1 MVEIQ
6 NLTKYYGSKA
16 ALKGISFTIKENE
29 VLGFLGPNGAGKSTT
44 LNIMAG
50 VIPSTG
56 GTVKIQGYD
65 IAQQP
70 VKAKKCIGFL
80 PEIPPVYP
88 DMKVREYLHFAA
100 GLKGIPAAK
109 RKGEVERVM
118 ERLKITDVQKRLIR
132 NLSKGYKQ
140 RVGFAMAIL
149 GDPPVLILDEPTVG
163 LDPTQLMEVRN
174 LILDLRRN
182 HAIILSS
189 HILGEI
195 SAVCDRI
202 VIINHGEIKADDTI
216 ERLEEADNSGLV
228 LKLKIQG
235 SSREVPK
242 IARAVEGV
250 VRVDNIQFVQ
260 TGIYTYDIELEN
272 DGVRNA
278 LLSALLQHGLEVLE
292 VSAEKKNLEQ
302 VFVKLVNQKTK
313 HSSLEDLLS
322 EMDEE
327 AAQKSGDAP
336 ADGADTPAADAD
348 TADSTQKE
356 EEYHPCLH
364 YIKRNCRVTFCLLSP
379 ILSLPFSW
387 QHFR

>member
-6 NLTKYYGSKA
+6 NLTKYYGNKA
-16 ALKGISFTIKENE
+16 ALKNVSFTIKENE

-56 GTVKIQGYD
+56 GTVTINGYD

-70 VKAKKCIGFL
+70 VKAKRCIGFL

-88 DMKVREYLHFAA
+88 DMKVKEYLFFVA
-100 GLKGIPAAK
+100 GLKGIPAVK
-109 RKGEVERVM
+109 RRSEVERAM

-140 RVGFAMAIL
+140 RVGFAQALL

-163 LDPTQLMEVRN
+163 LDPTQLLEVRN

-202 VIINHGEIKADDTI
+202 VVINHGEIKADDTI
-216 ERLEEADNSGLV
+216 ENLEEGMQTGTV
-228 LKLKIQG
+228 LQLKVQG
-235 SSREVPK
+235 SSREVAK
-242 IARAVEGV
+242 IARGV
-250 VRVDNIQFVQ
+250 DGVLKVGNIQFVK
-260 TGIYTYDIELEN
+260 TGIYTYDVELK
-272 DGVRNA
+272 DDSIRNS

-292 VSAEKKNLEQ
+292 VSAGKKNLEQ
-302 VFVKLVNQKTK
+302 VFVKLVNQPAKR
-313 HSSLEDLLS
+313 SSLQDLID

-327 AAQKSGDAP
+327 ADDAEN
-336 ADGADTPAADAD
+336 ATEDAD
-348 TADSTQKE
+348 TVASDAPE
-356 EEYHPCLH
+356 EEE
-364 YIKRNCRVTFCLLSP
+364 
-379 ILSLPFSW
+379 
-387 QHFR
+387 

>member
-109 RKGEVERVM
+109 RKGE
-118 ERLKITDVQKRLIR
+118 VQKRLIR

-292 VSAEKKNLEQ
+292 VNHQGEWVSVTARKN
-302 VFVKLVNQKTK
+302 
-313 HSSLEDLLS
+313 
-322 EMDEE
+322 
-327 AAQKSGDAP
+327 
-336 ADGADTPAADAD
+336 
-348 TADSTQKE
+348 
-356 EEYHPCLH
+356 
-364 YIKRNCRVTFCLLSP
+364 
-379 ILSLPFSW
+379 
-387 QHFR
+387 

>member
-202 VIINHGEIKADDTI
+202 VIINADDTI

-356 EEYHPCLH
+356 EE
-364 YIKRNCRVTFCLLSP
+364 
-379 ILSLPFSW
+379 
-387 QHFR
+387 